1 MGTNR
6 LRFVLKI
13 MLAAFLLALP
23 AQQPAQAESQPLTEN
38 SEYPNWVYLPLL
50 YNGERDPVG
59 GGISPLDKFIQTVAD
74 GSENLKG
81 VYFPDLLASPVVQQP
96 DTDPSYISFQSD
108 VLTQYGLPA
117 QLGVTAL
124 LAHNHLAGAK
134 FFDLQPGQQIIL
146 VYGTGATK
154 TYQVER
160 IYQYQAEE
168 PAQATS
174 ALIDLQT
181 GERLTAAEVFA
192 RHYMESGQL
201 VFQTCIARDGIAT
214 WGRIFIQAQPIE

>member
-1 MGTNR
+1 MGTNY

-13 MLAAFLLALP
+13 MLAAFLLVLP
-23 AQQPAQAESQPLTEN
+23 AQQYAKAQSQPLSEN
-38 SEYPNWVYLPLL
+38 NEYPYQVYLPLL
-50 YNGERDPVG
+50 FNGEREPVG
-59 GGISPLDKFIQTVAD
+59 GGISPLVEFIQTVTD
-74 GSENLKG
+74 GTGNLTG
-81 VYFPDLLASPVVQQP
+81 VYFPDILASPVVQQP
-96 DTDPSYISFQSD
+96 ESDPSYISFQPD
-108 VLTQYGLPA
+108 VLTQYALPA

-146 VYGTGATK
+146 VYGTGETK
-154 TYQVER
+154 TYQVEG

-174 ALIDLQT
+174 ALVDLQT

-192 RHYMESGQL
+192 RHYMQTGQL

-214 WGRIFIQAQPIE
+214 WGRIFIQAQPVE